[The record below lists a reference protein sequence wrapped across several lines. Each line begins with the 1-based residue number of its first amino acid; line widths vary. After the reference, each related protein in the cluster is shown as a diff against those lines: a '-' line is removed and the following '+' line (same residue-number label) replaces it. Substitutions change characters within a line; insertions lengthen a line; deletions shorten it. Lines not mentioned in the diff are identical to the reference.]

1 LIVAPTRE
9 IAMQIKDVVQQLG
22 QAIPQFHCE
31 ALIGGLS
38 VEGDIRKLQ
47 RAQIIVGTPGRLM
60 ALLETKK
67 LSTKTI
73 KLLVLDEA
81 DKLMSDTFRQQI
93 KQVQFIC

>member
-1 LIVAPTRE
+1 
-9 IAMQIKDVVQQLG
+9 
-22 QAIPQFHCE
+22 
-31 ALIGGLS
+31 
-38 VEGDIRKLQ
+38 
-47 RAQIIVGTPGRLM
+47 M

-93 KQVQFIC
+93 KQVQSLF